1 MKEYGEV
8 IFVDQLKHIR
18 VVASQIDKT
27 RINWEKNSAWFADAQ
42 RENYSRYAS
51 IYAEC
56 REKYG
61 DEKYGYYARRNRLRA
76 EYTVKPRTTTWPKIR
91 YANESMTHLK
101 GYKYPKTTNGE
112 YGSVR
117 PSELFFCF

>member
-8 IFVDQLKHIR
+8 IFVDQLKHCR
-18 VVASQIDKT
+18 VVANQIDKT
-27 RINWEKNSAWFADAQ
+27 RINWQKNSAWFADAQ
-42 RENYSRYAS
+42 REQYSRYAS

-56 REKYG
+56 REMYG
-61 DEKYGYYARRNRLRA
+61 DKIYGYYARRNRLRS
-76 EYTVKPRTTTWPKIR
+76 EYTFKSRTTTGPGNLFT
-91 YANESMTHLK
+91 NESMAHLK
-101 GYKYPKTTNGE
+101 GYKYSQTTNGE